1 MMEGCDRL
9 ESIIP
14 ETLGHGTCLNLG
26 QKKDNRKL
34 PSASVPNK
42 GLANIKLKQS
52 VIAGGDKSIERNLLH
67 NVGKQEKA
75 RSQCR
80 TLLLKK
86 KPLSS
91 YKIALEDT
99 EDYNAMRISKQKEE
113 PSKRKS
119 QAFLTRLTQPT
130 PLQNQ
135 DLIKEDA
142 CLFIRYEYYL
152 P

>member
-1 MMEGCDRL
+1 MMEGCDHL

-52 VIAGGDKSIERNLLH
+52 VIGGGDKSIERNLLH
-67 NVGKQEKA
+67 NAGKQEKA

-80 TLLLKK
+80 TLLLKKKKK

-99 EDYNAMRISKQKEE
+99 EDYNAMRISQQKEE
-113 PSKRKS
+113 PSLPD
-119 QAFLTRLTQPT
+119 QADSTHPT
-130 PLQNQ
+130 PKSRPNKRGCMPIYQV
-135 DLIKEDA
+135 
-142 CLFIRYEYYL
+142 
-152 P
+152 